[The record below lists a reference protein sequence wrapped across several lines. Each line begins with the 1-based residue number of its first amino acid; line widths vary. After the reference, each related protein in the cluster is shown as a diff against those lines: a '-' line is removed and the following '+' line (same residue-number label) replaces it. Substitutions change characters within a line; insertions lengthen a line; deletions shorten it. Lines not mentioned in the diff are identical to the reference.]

1 MARPTTAEESR
12 ILDSRME
19 QDLKKNVNELKKS
32 LDDLSAT
39 IKGVF
44 K

>member
-19 QDLKKNVNELKKS
+19 QELKKNFNELKKS

-39 IKGVF
+39 IKGVS